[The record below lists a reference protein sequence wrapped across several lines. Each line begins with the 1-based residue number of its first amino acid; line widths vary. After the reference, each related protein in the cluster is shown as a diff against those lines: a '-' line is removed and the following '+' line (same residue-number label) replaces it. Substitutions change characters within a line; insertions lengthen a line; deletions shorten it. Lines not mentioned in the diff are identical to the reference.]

1 MSRSS
6 PITVFCRHGATEHNL
21 TKRFLSVTDLPLGP
35 LGRAQCESL
44 REALKPYA
52 FERCLVSPMRRCLE
66 TRAIVAPDT
75 PFAVEPALREVH
87 FGDWEGR
94 TLEWVESNAP
104 ELLAQRRRDPVR
116 FRPPGGESFEDAA
129 GRLHELAASIRDGAP
144 ALVIGHR
151 VTLGILERLVRE
163 LPLDSEDVM
172 PLEPAE
178 FRIVSG

>member
-1 MSRSS
+1 MSRPSAR
-6 PITVFCRHGATEHNL
+6 IVFCRHGATEHNV
-21 TKRFLSVTDLPLGP
+21 TKRFLSITDLPLGP

-44 REALKPYA
+44 REAFKSFA
-52 FERCLVSPMRRCLE
+52 FERCLVSPMRRCRE
-66 TRAIVAPDT
+66 TREIVAPDI

-94 TLEWVESNAP
+94 TLEWVESRFP
-104 ELLAQRRRDPVR
+104 EVLARRRRDPVR

-129 GRLHELAASIRDGAP
+129 GRLRELAASVRNGP
-144 ALVIGHR
+144 STLVIAHR

-163 LPLDSEDVM
+163 LPLDAAEVV
-172 PLEPAE
+172 PLEPGE

>member
-1 MSRSS
+1 
-6 PITVFCRHGATEHNL
+6 
-21 TKRFLSVTDLPLGP
+21 
-35 LGRAQCESL
+35 
-44 REALKPYA
+44 LKSYV

-66 TRAIVAPDT
+66 TREIVAPHIS
-75 PFAVEPALREVH
+75 FAVEPALREVH

-94 TLEWVESNAP
+94 TLEWVESRCP

-129 GRLHELAASIRDGAP
+129 GRLRELAASVRDGP
-144 ALVIGHR
+144 PTLVIGHR

-163 LPLDSEDVM
+163 LPLDSAEVM

-178 FRIVSG
+178 FTIVSG